1 MEQDDSAD
9 LSNED
14 PTSAILDIREY
25 DVPYLARVCIDLN
38 LRVGCWYEVIPENG
52 GIRMVRQEHILTPS
66 NPKVFAFDIE
76 TSKAPLK
83 FPDASQDAIY
93 MISIMID
100 GQGTLII
107 NREIVSQDIQDFEY
121 CWEERVSDR
130 FTPHPDY
137 KGPFHV
143 FNEPTEE
150 LLLRRFYS
158 LIEVNIERSLHSRP
172 KNPIFSSR
180 LTEISSIG
188 RSFATGRSFTGFLC
202 RTNLGSA
209 R

>member
-83 FPDASQDAIY
+83 FPDATKDAIY

-100 GQGTLII
+100 GQGVLII
-107 NREIVSQDIQDFEY
+107 NREIVSKDISDFE
-121 CWEERVSDR
+121 
-130 FTPHPDY
+130 
-137 KGPFHV
+137 
-143 FNEPTEE
+143 
-150 LLLRRFYS
+150 
-158 LIEVNIERSLHSRP
+158 
-172 KNPIFSSR
+172 
-180 LTEISSIG
+180 
-188 RSFATGRSFTGFLC
+188 
-202 RTNLGSA
+202 
-209 R
+209 